1 MHADLAC
8 SMACR
13 AARILKHLAMEISSG
28 AHRKFKAHQR
38 AIPYND
44 SHYFSQFPRDRSDE
58 KWLLLVV
65 LVLVL
70 NEMVLVLERRLRDRS
85 GQCPDC

>member
-1 MHADLAC
+1 
-8 SMACR
+8 
-13 AARILKHLAMEISSG
+13 
-28 AHRKFKAHQR
+28 
-38 AIPYND
+38 
-44 SHYFSQFPRDRSDE
+44 
-58 KWLLLVV
+58 LLLVV